1 MIWSDGLEIGLTAE
15 LGGSSYREESFGNSF
30 DHPDQDA
37 TAMNHPDRHT
47 EQDIAEAEAVIDTI
61 HEALS
66 RIARATPGFRE
77 RDAQKQMITEIGQT
91 LLGLNS
97 SRIIAVEGQTGTG
110 KTLGYLLPGIPVA
123 QAEEKS
129 LVVATATTSLQSQLF
144 DRELPNLS
152 RHSGLKFNAVLAK
165 GRSRYACPFRL
176 ANLLDSTSQNDMFGD
191 DTSAPHFTHQP
202 APEDIDQLKELSRQL
217 TDGEWSGCKDDLD
230 EELDPRLWSSIA
242 STPHSCTGVQQCHD
256 EGYCPFH
263 RARMAMRDADVI
275 VANHDLV
282 LSDLLMGGG
291 KLLPKP
297 KNTFYIFDEGHH
309 LPEKAVE
316 HGSARGGLSSLN
328 DQLKRLPQLLQRLP
342 AGLDHPDIREPVA
355 EASAAIEVL
364 RSALNTMKFE
374 PIWNSDKTVYRAPNG
389 QLPDAARQAAA
400 DCYTPLTLLWEVAD
414 DMTEDLDQIDDSSPT
429 AYGMARALA
438 PELGI
443 MASRLEEYVKLFSL
457 LSEAY
462 DPNLPPTARWAEAD
476 DSELWLEAAPVSAA
490 PLLKRAL
497 WCACAGAVI
506 TSATLTSLNR
516 WSRFRAK
523 AGLSGEDGTQYL
535 RLISPFDYP
544 NIAELHIPWMD
555 SHGGQANEHTRE
567 LERLMPTLVTQCP
580 NGTLCLFTSWR
591 QLNAVYK
598 ALPKDLSRRVLC
610 QGQVSRDAIVSRHRK
625 AIEAGRPSVIFGLAS
640 MAEGIDL
647 HGKAC
652 EHVIIAKLPFAPP
665 TSPIEAT
672 RAEWL
677 EAQGKNPFVT
687 MAVPDASLK
696 LIQSCGRLIR
706 TETDHGRITL
716 LDRRVVTKRYG
727 RSLLDSLPPF
737 KQVIER
743 TKPASTTNNP
753 GLFGNTPI
761 AAHA

>member
-1 MIWSDGLEIGLTAE
+1 
-15 LGGSSYREESFGNSF
+15 
-30 DHPDQDA
+30 
-37 TAMNHPDRHT
+37 MNNPDRHT
-47 EQDIAEAEAVIDTI
+47 EQDIAEAEAVIATI

-66 RIARATPGFRE
+66 RTARATPGFRE

-91 LLGLNS
+91 LLGLNR

-110 KTLGYLLPGIPVA
+110 KTLGYLLPAIPAA
-123 QAEEKS
+123 QAEDKS

-152 RHSGLKFNAVLAK
+152 RNSGLKFNAVLAK

-176 ANLLDSTSQNDMFGD
+176 ANILVTNNGQDDMFGED
-191 DTSAPHFTHQP
+191 AGGAHFTHQP
-202 APEDIDQLKELSRQL
+202 APEEIDQLQELSRQL
-217 TDGEWSGCKDDLD
+217 TAGEWSGCKDDLD
-230 EELDPRLWSSIA
+230 DEIDPRLWASIS
-242 STPHSCTGVQQCHD
+242 STPHSCTGVQHCHD
-256 EGYCPFH
+256 QGYCPFH
-263 RARMAMRDADVI
+263 RSRMAMRDADVI

-316 HGSARGGLSSLN
+316 HGSARGGLSSLS
-328 DQLKRLPQLLQRLP
+328 DHIKRLPQLLQRLP
-342 AGLDHPDIREPVA
+342 AGIDHPDIREPA
-355 EASAAIEVL
+355 EEAAAAIDVL
-364 RSALNTMKFE
+364 RSALNALKYE
-374 PIWNSDKTVYRAPNG
+374 PIWNSEKKIYRAPNG
-389 QLPDAARQAAA
+389 QLPEAVRQAAA
-400 DCYTPLTLLWEVAD
+400 ECYTPLTLLWEIAD
-414 DMTEDLDQIDDSSPT
+414 DMTEDLDQIDENSAT
-429 AYGMARALA
+429 AYAMARALA

-457 LSEAY
+457 LSDVY

-476 DSELWLEAAPVSAA
+476 GNELWLEAAPVSAA

-523 AGLSGEDGTQYL
+523 AGLSADDGTQYL
-535 RLISPFDYP
+535 RLVSPFDYP

-567 LERLMPTLVTQCP
+567 LERRMPELITQCP
-580 NGTLCLFTSWR
+580 TGTLCLFASWR

-598 ALPKDLSRRVLC
+598 ALPKDLCRRVLC
-610 QGQVSRDAIVSRHRK
+610 QGQISRDAIVSRHRE
-625 AIEAGRPSVIFGLAS
+625 AIEAGRPSVIFGLSS

-737 KQVIER
+737 KQIIDRKQPSPTREQ
-743 TKPASTTNNP
+743 
-753 GLFGNTPI
+753 GLFGNAPMP
-761 AAHA
+761 AHA